1 VKKLPRA
8 IDYRSI
14 DEMPGVLR
22 RFAMWSRDVVEAL
35 RAVPDVSY
43 VTVSPPSAG
52 SLAVESDGTPRSV
65 VVARVASGTV
75 TAAPGIDWIPS
86 HGGFTIRAVHG
97 VTGTV
102 SLVLRIEV

>member
-1 VKKLPRA
+1 MKKLPRA

-22 RFAMWSRDVVEAL
+22 RFAMWTRDVVESL
-35 RAVPDVSY
+35 QDVPDVSY
-43 VTVSPPSAG
+43 VTVTMPQEGRPIA
-52 SLAVESDGTPRSV
+52 SDGIPRSV
-65 VVARVASGTV
+65 TVARVITGTI
-75 TAAPGIDWIPS
+75 TATPGLDWIPS
-86 HGGFTIRAVHG
+86 AGGFIVRAVYG